1 MTRSTTIIVLSYRY
15 GHLVS
20 QAVESAISQTYPVER
35 ILVIDDGVGDCRHVP
50 ELYPEVDFI
59 ERDRNF
65 GQLDSFRDALSRVQ
79 TERYMIL
86 GADNWLRLDALEKMN
101 NQCADIVSYDILV
114 MGNEREKWCSE
125 FTNAKRQD
133 DGSFYW
139 SRKGSHHG
147 SMLFNTKLAK
157 TVGYGRFYSK
167 SGLLCEDRFLYD
179 GMLRNGA
186 SYKHIPEGLLYYRRH
201 LQNFNPIN

>member
-1 MTRSTTIIVLSYRY
+1 MSLTVIVLSYRY

-20 QAVESAISQTYPVER
+20 QAVESVISQTYLPQKIV
-35 ILVIDDGVGDCRHVP
+35 VIDDGAHDCRHVP
-50 ELYPEVDFI
+50 KLYPEVEFI
-59 ERDRNF
+59 EREKNF
-65 GQLDSFRDALSRVQ
+65 GQLLSFQDALSKVQ

-101 NQCADIVSYDILV
+101 KESADIVSYDILV
-114 MGNEREKWCSE
+114 MGNEREKWCSN

-139 SRKGSHHG
+139 SRKDSHHG

-179 GMLRNGA
+179 GMLQKGA

-201 LQNFNPIN
+201 LNNFNQIK